1 MLPIVEMFESIQGEG
16 SMTGTPSFFI
26 RLAGCNLKCLHPDSL
41 ITMGDFSQKPIR
53 KLKPGDEVLGVEH
66 KHPNNQYV
74 VKQRVK
80 RVWTKEGVAIK
91 ISFPSGN
98 LTCSEDH
105 RIYSFRRH
113 GYAYAK
119 NVNNANLAVLPKSNT
134 IEDNEYKEG
143 YLQGSFYGDGWVGS
157 YLSFVVKDFE
167 FAERVCRFL
176 NDLFPNKK
184 ATLSP
189 KRCRQGN
196 YWRVHSKNKE
206 IVERYRK
213 NLTLLETH
221 FEDSSFF
228 RGFCAGFFDAEGS
241 WNGGR
246 NGIVISQ
253 TQDRDFLEVITR
265 KLSSF
270 NAILK
275 ETKSKICSS
284 GRVFKINICSNKN
297 ALAFAVWANPA
308 LTRKLRFDCRVLNKE
323 KASVSTVPCYE
334 GVLYEIETE
343 KGNYFAE
350 NVLVHNCEWCDTDH
364 REQYKLHPE
373 MLLEMLQESR
383 MTHVVVTGGEPTIH
397 DELPLIVTEIIKTG
411 KTVQIETNGKLP
423 QPIFNDPDT
432 FVTVSPKTPEFQ
444 RRRGQELKVV
454 WNPAIWTEISLEHL
468 ISTTDF
474 KYYYLQP
481 LWRGADS
488 NIDQVIKQLLDN
500 PLWRLSLQT
509 HKYIGVR

>member
-16 SMTGTPSFFI
+16 SMTGTPSFFV

-134 IEDNEYKEG
+134 I
-143 YLQGSFYGDGWVGS
+143 
-157 YLSFVVKDFE
+157 
-167 FAERVCRFL
+167 
-176 NDLFPNKK
+176 
-184 ATLSP
+184 
-189 KRCRQGN
+189 
-196 YWRVHSKNKE
+196 
-206 IVERYRK
+206 
-213 NLTLLETH
+213 
-221 FEDSSFF
+221 
-228 RGFCAGFFDAEGS
+228 
-241 WNGGR
+241 
-246 NGIVISQ
+246 
-253 TQDRDFLEVITR
+253 
-265 KLSSF
+265 
-270 NAILK
+270 
-275 ETKSKICSS
+275 
-284 GRVFKINICSNKN
+284 
-297 ALAFAVWANPA
+297 
-308 LTRKLRFDCRVLNKE
+308 RVLNKE

-373 MLLEMLQESR
+373 MLLEMIQESK
-383 MTHVVVTGGEPTIH
+383 MPHVVVTGGEPTIH
-397 DELPLIVTEIIKTG
+397 DELFFVATEITKTG
-411 KTVQIETNGKLP
+411 KTVQIETNGKLSYP
-423 QPIFNDPDT
+423 VFGDPEIL
-432 FVTVSPKTPEFQ
+432 VTVSPKTPEFQ
-444 RRRGQELKVV
+444 RRRGHELKVV
-454 WNPAIWTEISLEHL
+454 WNPVIWTEMSLDHL
-468 ISTTDF
+468 MSTTDF

-481 LWRGADS
+481 LWKGRES
-488 NIDQVIKQLLDN
+488 NIDQVIKQLLEN
-500 PLWRLSLQT
+500 PSWRLSLQT